1 MQRNGCITNVC
12 LNSHPLTT
20 PASFNLNKLPPPRPA
35 SWQYL
40 RIYSPGGTVPACWLF
55 KTSAISWPLTFW
67 PWKWCPSHVWRGLPL
82 CQF

>member
-1 MQRNGCITNVC
+1 M
-12 LNSHPLTT
+12 T
-20 PASFNLNKLPPPRPA
+20 PPPA

-40 RIYSPGGTVPACWLF
+40 RIYSPGGGAVPARWLF
-55 KTSAISWPLTFW
+55 NASATSWPLTFW